1 MDPTPEQTQLF
12 TDGCPVATTGFVND
26 RVSFQTEDNQR
37 VILVHGV
44 VFSHYSLEDRC
55 AEAYALVSLFESGY
69 ADQNDLARCFGY
81 STRTLRRYQERLK
94 TGGLS
99 ALARP
104 QGRPSGQ
111 SVELSSAARD
121 RTILRLKAKGMSN
134 RWIGGRLGL
143 SETAVRKALRRLG
156 WESPPDPTLPLLPKA
171 DPQHPVAVASP
182 PDPIPHS
189 VAPAPSCKQEQKLS
203 HEIAQ
208 SLDSNPLDRS
218 MDRLLAALGA
228 LDDARPLFA
237 PARNLPRA
245 GVLLAIPALMASG
258 LLPAAEKIYGTLR
271 PSFYGLRTTLVAYVL
286 LALLRIPRPETL
298 KEYLP
303 SDLGRVVG
311 LDRMPEV
318 KTLRRKLSQLAAK
331 KGSYQLAQ
339 ELARQ
344 RIQERGQVLG
354 FLYVDGH
361 VRAYHGKHT
370 IPKAYVTRARLA
382 APAATDYW
390 VNDER
395 GDPLFVVTTEANTA
409 LCRMLPILL
418 GEIRQLLGPKR
429 QATVVFDR
437 GGWSPKLFVE
447 LMALGFDVLTYRK
460 GQTQKISVSRFTRR
474 KAKLDGRWVQYRLHD
489 QAVRFLRGKL
499 RLRQITR
506 LTEDGHQTPIVT
518 SRWDL
523 RAVVLA
529 YRMFERWR
537 QENFFKYM
545 REEYLIDALA
555 DYEVESDDPNRSVAN
570 PVRKAVKKEL
580 QRTRIQLGKL
590 YAHLAAATL
599 DSRGRRLP
607 RVAAQKKKE
616 KFCIEIAQTQARVQ
630 KLQAQ
635 YRALP
640 QRVPLAQAQKGQT
653 VMKLSTQR
661 KHLTNVL
668 KMVAYQIESDLLELI
683 RPHYRRVE
691 EEGRTLIHSILQDAA
706 DIEPNQEELRIT
718 LAPLSSPHRTRVV
731 HALCAALNQTNT
743 VFPGTQLKLRYSVT
757 PPA

>member
-1 MDPTPEQTQLF
+1 MIPTPEQNKLF
-12 TDGCPVATTGFVND
+12 TDVSPLAPTGFVND

-44 VFSHYSLEDRC
+44 VFSHYSMEDRC

-104 QGRPSGQ
+104 QGRPSGR
-111 SVELSSAARD
+111 SVEPSIAARD
-121 RTILRLKAKGMSN
+121 GTILRLKAKGMSN

-156 WESPPDPTLPLLPKA
+156 WESPLDPTLPLPQA
-171 DPQHPVAVASP
+171 DPVVVAASP
-182 PDPIPHS
+182 PNQIPHS
-189 VAPAPSCKQEQKLS
+189 VTPLPPCKREQKQPS
-203 HEIAQ
+203 REIAQ

-218 MDRLLAALGA
+218 MDRLLAALGV

-237 PARNLPRA
+237 PAHNLPRA
-245 GVLLAIPALMASG
+245 GVLLAIPALVASG

-298 KEYLP
+298 KEYP
-303 SDLGRVVG
+303 PGDLGRVVG

-318 KTLRRKLSQLAAK
+318 KTLRRKLSRLAAK

-339 ELARQ
+339 DLARQ
-344 RIQERGQVLG
+344 RIRERGQVLG

-382 APAATDYW
+382 APATTDYW

-395 GDPLFVVTTEANTA
+395 GDPLFVVTAEANTA
-409 LCRMLPILL
+409 LSRMLPILL
-418 GEIRQLLGPKR
+418 GEVRRLLGPKQR
-429 QATVVFDR
+429 ATVVFDR

-447 LMALGFDVLTYRK
+447 LMALDFDVLTYRK
-460 GQTQKISVSRFTRR
+460 GHTRRIAVSRFTRHR
-474 KAKLDGRWVQYRLHD
+474 AKLDRRWVQYRLHD
-489 QAVRFLRGKL
+489 QPVRFLRGKL

-555 DYEVESDDPNRSVAN
+555 DYEVESDDPNRLVAN

-580 QRTRIQLGKL
+580 QRTRNQLGKL

-607 RVAAQKKKE
+607 RVAAQKRKE
-616 KFCIEIAQTQARVQ
+616 KFRIDIAQTQAHLQ
-630 KLQAQ
+630 KLQAH
-635 YRALP
+635 YRSLP

-683 RPHYRRVE
+683 RPHYKRVE
-691 EEGRTLIHSILQDAA
+691 EEGRTLIHSVLQDAA
-706 DIEPNQEELRIT
+706 DIEPGQEELRIT

-731 HALCAALNQTNT
+731 EALCTALNQTNT
-743 VFPGTQLKLRYSVT
+743 VFPGTQLKLHYSV
-757 PPA
+757 ASAS

>member
-1 MDPTPEQTQLF
+1 
-12 TDGCPVATTGFVND
+12 
-26 RVSFQTEDNQR
+26 
-37 VILVHGV
+37 
-44 VFSHYSLEDRC
+44 
-55 AEAYALVSLFESGY
+55 
-69 ADQNDLARCFGY
+69 
-81 STRTLRRYQERLK
+81 
-94 TGGLS
+94 
-99 ALARP
+99 
-104 QGRPSGQ
+104 
-111 SVELSSAARD
+111 
-121 RTILRLKAKGMSN
+121 
-134 RWIGGRLGL
+134 
-143 SETAVRKALRRLG
+143 
-156 WESPPDPTLPLLPKA
+156 
-171 DPQHPVAVASP
+171 
-182 PDPIPHS
+182 
-189 VAPAPSCKQEQKLS
+189 
-203 HEIAQ
+203 
-208 SLDSNPLDRS
+208 
-218 MDRLLAALGA
+218 
-228 LDDARPLFA
+228 
-237 PARNLPRA
+237 
-245 GVLLAIPALMASG
+245 
-258 LLPAAEKIYGTLR
+258 
-271 PSFYGLRTTLVAYVL
+271 
-286 LALLRIPRPETL
+286 
-298 KEYLP
+298 
-303 SDLGRVVG
+303 
-311 LDRMPEV
+311 MPEV

-370 IPKAYVTRARLA
+370 IPKAYVTRARWA
-382 APAATDYW
+382 APASTDYW

-395 GDPLFVVTTEANTA
+395 GDPLFVVTSDANTA

-418 GEIRQLLGPKR
+418 GEVRQLLGPKR

-460 GQTQKISVSRFTRR
+460 GHTRKIAESRFTRQ

-489 QAVRFLRGKL
+489 QPVRFLRGKL

-506 LTEDGHQTPIVT
+506 LTEDGHQTPIIT

-607 RVAAQKKKE
+607 RVAARKRKE
-616 KFCIEIAQTQARVQ
+616 KFRIEIAQTQARLQ

-635 YRALP
+635 YRTLP

-668 KMVAYQIESDLLELI
+668 KMVAYQIESDLMELI

-731 HALCAALNQTNT
+731 QALCAALNQTNN

-757 PPA
+757 SPS